1 MGRAMLSERHIRA
14 ELEASPSKIVLL
26 VNSAH
31 QGNEPSKFH
40 SSFIPLPSGQPGW
53 DHIAVAWLDQN
64 GELQF
69 GQMVQGAQL
78 VGYGERLNYDLFGSV
93 SNPGSLGELLSDYGA
108 VKAIPFDLSP
118 YGQEVRDVF
127 VSKLEEALK
136 PGNIYSFLDNG
147 HNCTSAVFWALGEAF
162 KEIAPIGTGQA
173 SLQEAFKQI
182 ESRLAGI
189 DPGIDLAALKSGLET
204 LGDVKVHTVTPN
216 DLYLLSIFLLA
227 QGIGAATAGNS
238 EVVFRAAG
246 DDAALAFPAA
256 DVIAAIAQWAP
267 IASGEKGASHLEQI
281 EQVAGVAVLQ
291 GALASDNKDAPTHDA
306 GSPKVTTDGNPGAS
320 PSEQAASASDAEN
333 ARTND
338 AGSPKAATD
347 GNQEAS
353 SPEQPAIAS
362 DAENARADD
371 AAPSKPA
378 TDGNQEVSPSE
389 RPGIASDN
397 ENAPTDGAAVM
408 ETAKAEVGADS
419 TVDDQ
424 AAAAGQ
430 DTTSSAVIPDDGFS
444 FAAFAKQGVA
454 VEAAKGA
461 VPVEQPSPEASSS
474 PGTPVGES
482 APPDV
487 ASEDVGNA
495 APIKEPVVHH
505 GDLAP

>member
-1 MGRAMLSERHIRA
+1 
-14 ELEASPSKIVLL
+14 
-26 VNSAH
+26 
-31 QGNEPSKFH
+31 
-40 SSFIPLPSGQPGW
+40 GW

-69 GQMVQGAQL
+69 GQMVQGTQL
-78 VGYGERLNYDLFGSV
+78 VGYGERLNNSLLSDLFGSV
-93 SNPGSLGELLSDYGA
+93 SDPGSLGELLSDYGA

-118 YGQEVRDVF
+118 YGQEVRDLF

-162 KEIAPIGTGQA
+162 KEIAPVGTGLA

-189 DPGIDLAALKSGLET
+189 NPGIDLAALKSNLET

-227 QGIGAATAGNS
+227 QGIGVATAGNS

-246 DDAALAFPAA
+246 DEAALAFPAA

-291 GALASDNKDAPTHDA
+291 GALASDNKDAPTNDA

-338 AGSPKAATD
+338 AGSSKAATD

-353 SPEQPAIAS
+353 PPEQPAIAS

-378 TDGNQEVSPSE
+378 TDGNQAASPSE
-389 RPGIASDN
+389 QPAIASDN

-444 FAAFAKQGVA
+444 FAAFAKQGVT
-454 VEAAKGA
+454 VEAAKEA
-461 VPVEQPSPEASSS
+461 MPVEHPSPEASSS
-474 PGTPVGES
+474 PETPVGES

-487 ASEDVGNA
+487 GSEDVGNA
-495 APIKEPVVHH
+495 APSKEPVVHH

>member
-1 MGRAMLSERHIRA
+1 MLSERHIRA

-78 VGYGERLNYDLFGSV
+78 VGYGERLSNDLFGSV
-93 SNPGSLGELLSDYGA
+93 SDPGSLGELLSDYGA

-118 YGQEVRDVF
+118 YGQQVRDVF
-127 VSKLEEALK
+127 VNKLEEALK

-227 QGIGAATAGNS
+227 QGIGVATAGNS

-246 DDAALAFPAA
+246 DEAPLAFPVA
-256 DVIAAIAQWAP
+256 DVIAAISQWAP
-267 IASGEKGASHLEQI
+267 ITSGEKGASHLEQI
-281 EQVAGVAVLQ
+281 EQVAGVALLQ
-291 GALASDNKDAPTHDA
+291 GALASDNKTAPTNDA
-306 GSPKVTTDGNPGAS
+306 ASPKVAG
-320 PSEQAASASDAEN
+320 DAIKGLRLQSSRQWH
-333 ARTND
+333 RT
-338 AGSPKAATD
+338 SK
-347 GNQEAS
+347 
-353 SPEQPAIAS
+353 
-362 DAENARADD
+362 ARA
-371 AAPSKPA
+371 PM
-378 TDGNQEVSPSE
+378 TLLLR
-389 RPGIASDN
+389 RP
-397 ENAPTDGAAVM
+397 
-408 ETAKAEVGADS
+408 
-419 TVDDQ
+419 
-424 AAAAGQ
+424 
-430 DTTSSAVIPDDGFS
+430 
-444 FAAFAKQGVA
+444 
-454 VEAAKGA
+454 
-461 VPVEQPSPEASSS
+461 
-474 PGTPVGES
+474 
-482 APPDV
+482 
-487 ASEDVGNA
+487 
-495 APIKEPVVHH
+495 
-505 GDLAP
+505 